1 MLIHVT
7 EKDETLQSIARRY
20 TVSAA
25 RLARD
30 NGIAAGQEPV
40 EGQALAILYPARVH
54 LARRGDTTASIAR
67 RYGVSERQ
75 LWRCNPGLIETGP
88 VPGQRVILSWRQSTL
103 GRFETL
109 GYAYPGTRRELLLS
123 SLPSMRLA
131 IPFTHEVS
139 RLGGLSALNDAAM
152 LEAVRTCGASS
163 LLSVSNLR
171 EPDGFDGETVHAIL
185 TSEEAQRR
193 LIAEIQA
200 LIRERGHCGV
210 DVDFEYVAAADRER
224 YPPFLRRLS
233 AALEPEGHPVY
244 VAVGAK
250 NEGDTTSRLTA
261 GLDYKAIGEAVS
273 AVLLMTYDYGYLSGP
288 PMAVS
293 PLPMVRE
300 TLSYAVTR
308 IPRQKLLLGIPNYG
322 YNWPLPYEAGK
333 TRARSVTNEEA
344 VSLAREAGVPIHF
357 DENAKAPWIR
367 YRENGAEREV
377 WFEDARSI
385 RAKLRLAAEFR
396 LRGVGFWNLSR
407 PFTQGWTVLS
417 ALYRID

>member
-7 EKDETLQSIARRY
+7 KKGETLQSIARRY

-30 NGIAAGQEPV
+30 NGLAAGEEPV

-54 LARRGDTTASIAR
+54 FVRRGDTTASIAR

-88 VPGQRVILSWRQSTL
+88 VAGERVVISWRQNTL

-139 RLGGLSALNDAAM
+139 RLGGLSALNDTAM
-152 LEAVRTCGASS
+152 LETVRECGASS

-171 EPDGFDGETVHAIL
+171 EPDGFDSETVHAIL

-193 LIAEIQA
+193 LIAEIQT

-210 DVDFEYVAAADRER
+210 DVDFEYVLAVDRER
-224 YPPFLRRLS
+224 YPAFLRRLS
-233 AALEPEGHPVY
+233 DTLEPEGHPVY
-244 VAVGAK
+244 VAVAAK
-250 NEGDTTSRLTA
+250 DEDNTTSRLTA

-273 AVLLMTYDYGYLSGP
+273 AVLIMTYDYGYLSGP

-293 PLPMVRE
+293 PLPMVKK
-300 TLSYAVTR
+300 TLEYAVTR
-308 IPRQKLLLGIPNYG
+308 IDRKKILMGIPNYG

-344 VSLAREAGVPIHF
+344 VSLARTAGVPIEY
-357 DENAKAPWIR
+357 DEDAEAPWIR
-367 YRENGAEREV
+367 YRENGVEREV

-385 RAKLRLAAEFR
+385 RAKLRLAAR
-396 LRGVGFWNLSR
+396 LGLRGVGFWNLSR
-407 PFTQGWTVLS
+407 PFVQGWTVLS
-417 ALYRID
+417 ALFRID

>member
-7 EKDETLQSIARRY
+7 REGETLQSIARRY

-30 NGIAAGQEPV
+30 NGLASGEEPV
-40 EGQALAILYPARVH
+40 AGQALAILYPARVH

-67 RYGVSERQ
+67 RYGVSERR
-75 LWRCNPGLIETGP
+75 LWQCNPGLITAGP
-88 VPGQRVILSWRQSTL
+88 QPGERIIVSWRQNTF
-103 GRFETL
+103 GRFETI
-109 GYAYPGTRRELLLS
+109 GYAYPATRRELLLA
-123 SLPSMRLA
+123 SLPSMRYA

-139 RLGGLSALNDAAM
+139 RLGGLSQLNDAAM
-152 LEAVRTCGASS
+152 REAVQESGASS

-185 TSEEAQRR
+185 MSDEAQRR

-200 LIRERGHCGV
+200 LIHERGHCGV
-210 DVDFEYVAAADRER
+210 DVDFEYVLAADRER
-224 YPPFLRRLS
+224 YPAFLRRLS
-233 AALEPEGHPVY
+233 AALEPEGTPVY
-244 VAVGAK
+244 CAVSAK
-250 NEGDTTSRLTA
+250 DEDNTSSRLTA

-273 AVLLMTYDYGYLSGP
+273 AVLVMTYDYGYVSGP

-293 PLPMVRE
+293 PLPMVRK
-300 TLSYAVTR
+300 TLEYAVTR
-308 IPRQKLLLGIPNYG
+308 IDRKKLLMGIPNYG

-344 VSLAREAGVPIHF
+344 VSLARQAGSAIEY
-357 DENAKAPWIR
+357 DEDAQAPWFR

-377 WFEDARSI
+377 WFEDVRSL
-385 RAKLRLAAEFR
+385 RAKLRLAAQLG

-417 ALYRID
+417 ALFRID